1 MEAPQARPAGAQE
14 VTIRPARPDELPAVL
29 ALWDDARSSHA
40 VTEDTPE
47 RVVRVIEAGAL
58 LVAEAD
64 GAIVGAV
71 IAAFDGW
78 RGNFYRLAVAPPF
91 RRRGIAARLVA
102 AGEERMRALGAPR
115 VTALVA
121 FDDDVARGFWASA
134 GYDADPVMG
143 RMVRS
148 L

>member
-1 MEAPQARPAGAQE
+1 VGAE
-14 VTIRPARPDELPAVL
+14 TIRPARPEDLGAVMEL
-29 ALWDDARSSHA
+29 WGGARSSHA
-40 VTEDTPE
+40 ITADTPE
-47 RVVRVIEAGAL
+47 RVERAIESI
-58 LVAEAD
+58 LVAEVE

-78 RGNFYRLAVAPPF
+78 RGNFYRLAVAPAH

-102 AGEERMRALGAPR
+102 AGEERLRAVGAPR

-121 FDDDVARGFWASA
+121 FDDAVARGFWSA
-134 GYDADPVMG
+134 VGYGADAEIG

>member
-1 MEAPQARPAGAQE
+1 
-14 VTIRPARPDELPAVL
+14 VTIRPAAAGDLDAVL
-29 ALWDDARSSHA
+29 ALWGDARSAHA

-47 RVVRVIEAGAL
+47 RVAAIVAAGAVV
-58 LVAEAD
+58 VAELD
-64 GAIVGAV
+64 GAIVGAA

-91 RRRGIAARLVA
+91 RRRGIARALVEAGEARL
-102 AGEERMRALGAPR
+102 RALGAPR

-121 FDDDVARGFWASA
+121 FDDAAARGFWASV
-134 GYDADPVMG
+134 GYGADSVMG

>member
-1 MEAPQARPAGAQE
+1 
-14 VTIRPARPDELPAVL
+14 VTIRPGRRDDLGAVL
-29 ALWDDARSSHA
+29 ELWGAARSEHA

-47 RVVRVIEAGAL
+47 RVARVIESGSL
-58 LVAEAD
+58 VVAELD
-64 GAIVGAV
+64 GAVVGGV

-78 RGNFYRLAVAPPF
+78 RGNFYRLAVAPAY
-91 RRRGIAARLVA
+91 RRRGIGRRLVA
-102 AGEERMRALGAPR
+102 AGEELMHARGAPR

-121 FDDDVARGFWASA
+121 FDDAVARGFWASV

-143 RMVRS
+143 RMVRT

>member
-1 MEAPQARPAGAQE
+1 VTVRSARAE
-14 VTIRPARPDELPAVL
+14 DLDAVL
-29 ALWDDARSSHA
+29 ELWGGARSPHA

-47 RVVRVIEAGAL
+47 RVAALLARDAL
-58 LVAEAD
+58 LVAEVD
-64 GAIVGAV
+64 GEIVGAV

-78 RGNFYRLAVAPPF
+78 RGNFYRLAVAPSC
-91 RRRGIAARLVA
+91 RRRGIGRRLVA
-102 AGEERMRALGAPR
+102 AGEERLRALGAPR

-121 FDDDVARGFWASA
+121 FEDADARGFWAA
-134 GYDADPVMG
+134 VGYAADAEIG